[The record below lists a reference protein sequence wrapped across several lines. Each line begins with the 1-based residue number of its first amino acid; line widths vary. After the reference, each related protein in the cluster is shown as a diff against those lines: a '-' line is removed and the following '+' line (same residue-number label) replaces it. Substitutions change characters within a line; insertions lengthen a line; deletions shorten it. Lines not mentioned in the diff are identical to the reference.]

1 MSEVICHSDFSRLMT
16 DIEIFVDHI
25 ASMQVENL
33 NYDTG
38 IVRSIVQKQYHPD
51 DNELFLDNR

>member
-25 ASMQVENL
+25 ANMQVENL